1 MNKIGIS
8 TLLALSALVVACGD
22 KKEPV
27 PAATPVSTQNA
38 PTEAPVVK
46 EAKTNEELYNL
57 ALGFEGFVA
66 GGESKGMMANPEV
79 VVFFDPQCPHCG
91 TYWNG
96 TRILKDVKMKWV
108 PVAILNQKSM
118 VDASHI
124 LASQN
129 PVETMTLHERLLDEN
144 KGGLQETKIVEAFK
158 DKITSNTDF
167 FAVNM
172 KGVPFTVYRTAN
184 GEYGTFTGAVP
195 VSELMKALGITS
207 VELNTT
213 DNAGGIEV
221 KLEEPAPAEG
231 VAPATEVTAPAE
243 GVAPGTEVT
252 APVEGSTPTEATVPA
267 ESTAPATTETI
278 PAAVTTNT
286 VTEAVVSTQEGSIA
300 DAAVTTESVVN
311 EVKSAVVEIKEA
323 TKTAIEEK
331 PETK

>member
-8 TLLALSALVVACGD
+8 TLLAVSALVVACGD

-27 PAATPVSTQNA
+27 PAATPAPTQNA

-231 VAPATEVTAPAE
+231 VAPATEVTAP
-243 GVAPGTEVT
+243 
-252 APVEGSTPTEATVPA
+252 VEGSTPTEATVPA
-267 ESTAPATTETI
+267 ESTVPATTETI
-278 PAAVTTNT
+278 P
-286 VTEAVVSTQEGSIA
+286 
-300 DAAVTTESVVN
+300 AAVTTESVVN

-323 TKTAIEEK
+323 TKTAIEVK